1 MKCREVRELLLDYQR
16 GRLEP
21 DRARELRTHLEACP
35 TCARAEAAEALLTD
49 ILDRQLPQ
57 HPAPLALKRRL
68 AAQWPATAA
77 ARQSWWRRWG
87 RSLVPAAAVALL
99 LLVTLPLYYQR
110 ATDRQPGASEMVR
123 EAVNDYVRL
132 LASQHPLEIESGG
145 IHQVKPW
152 FEGRLDFAPQV
163 AFEGHAEFPLRGGA
177 VGSFLDR
184 KAAVFVYARRLHTIS
199 LFVFQAEGLPWPA
212 GGLRPLGRVQ
222 AHVTGSRGFT
232 VVLWQTGG
240 LGYALVSDIDAP
252 ELLQLAERLTAPL
265 PQPGA

>member
-1 MKCREVRELLLDYQR
+1 MECREVRELLLDYQR

-21 DRARELRTHLEACP
+21 DRARALRAHLETCP
-35 TCARAEAAEALLTD
+35 TCTRAEAAEALLTD

-68 AAQWPATAA
+68 AAQWPAAA
-77 ARQSWWRRWG
+77 AVRPSWWQRWG
-87 RSLVPAAAVALL
+87 RPLVPAAAVAAL
-99 LLVTLPLYYQR
+99 LLVTMPLYYQR
-110 ATDRQPGASEMVR
+110 ATERQPSEMVR

-132 LASQHPLEIESGG
+132 LASPHPIDIESGG

-163 AFEGHAEFPLRGGA
+163 AFEGNSDFPLRGGA
-177 VGSFLDR
+177 VGYFLDR

-199 LFVFQAEGLPWPA
+199 LFVFRAEGLPWPS
-212 GGLRPLGRVQ
+212 GELRPLGRVQ
-222 AHVTGSRGFT
+222 AHVTASRGFN

-240 LGYALVSDIDAP
+240 LGYALVSDLDAP
-252 ELLQLAERLTAPL
+252 ELLQLGERLVGP
-265 PQPGA
+265 